1 VGDDGRLNRRR
12 CGRGDGRELSY
23 LIECDSWFCRGLFLF
38 EFANKLV
45 SAPVP
50 VFQKNEKQRRWVF
63 FQFLT
68 RIRGFTVPRPVGCS
82 GKGRKIMSSGAGCV
96 IVVTPVESRH
106 PASCRVSLITRFLR
120 VFSVAAAPPITES
133 FLRNG
138 ACRCWWCCVIQLA
151 IHYKKCASHKSDI
164 FYCSRLDEF

>member
-1 VGDDGRLNRRR
+1 MTCTVLVMVVAVVARVHGVRLTPRRPAAASVLPPPPGFGAGAGGDL
-12 CGRGDGRELSY
+12 L
-23 LIECDSWFCRGLFLF
+23 GLEVLHP
-38 EFANKLV
+38 E
-45 SAPVP
+45 
-50 VFQKNEKQRRWVF
+50 R
-63 FQFLT
+63 
-68 RIRGFTVPRPVGCS
+68 RPVGCS